1 MMLKDAN
8 ISSYTE
14 ALKARYGKLLDQV
27 VYHRMVKVSAIL
39 AARLCWA
46 FSRCLATVTTMA
58 FIAASSFSAT
68 WQESNDIPC
77 LQRAEWIQCQVYLV
91 CGKVYH
97 SFNTL

>member
-1 MMLKDAN
+1 ML
-8 ISSYTE
+8 E
-14 ALKARYGKLLDQV
+14 AIWGKLLDQV

-68 WQESNDIPC
+68 WQESNDAAF
-77 LQRAEWIQCQVYLV
+77 LQQAEWIQL
-91 CGKVYH
+91 
-97 SFNTL
+97 